1 MRALIMAGGA
11 GSRLNLGEKPLVICG
26 GRPMISYVIDAFREA
41 GYEPVVAVTSRTP
54 MTKNWCRAHDI
65 DFCMAQG
72 KGYIDDMVEVVTT
85 LEETFPLFIS
95 VSDIPCITPIIL
107 RTIHERYVDSGKD
120 ACSTWVP
127 ASLMHINTGE
137 EVCHEQIDNI
147 MACPVGVNILQGD
160 RIKDP
165 QDELQLLLSDPRLAM
180 NVNTRADLM
189 RAEGFI
195 MENRS

>member
-1 MRALIMAGGA
+1 
-11 GSRLNLGEKPLVICG
+11 
-26 GRPMISYVIDAFREA
+26 
-41 GYEPVVAVTSRTP
+41 
-54 MTKNWCRAHDI
+54 
-65 DFCMAQG
+65 
-72 KGYIDDMVEVVTT
+72 MVEVVTT

-95 VSDIPCITPIIL
+95 VSDIPCITPQIL
-107 RTIHERYVDSGKD
+107 RTIYERYVDSGKD

-127 ASLMHINTGE
+127 ASLMDINAGE
-137 EVCHEQIDNI
+137 VVCHEQIDNI

-160 RIKDP
+160 RIKEP
-165 QDELQLLLSDPRLAM
+165 QDELQLLVSDPRLAM